1 MMVAPQARRSQTFTN
16 ASVRVDGLRDFRREL
31 HRLAREGDPMGRELL
46 KDANQRVGDLVVQG
60 ARRRASTPIE
70 RKAAAT
76 LRAGRQLARV
86 IVTGG
91 RARFPYF
98 YGAEFGSYQ
107 NVVRERNGRTVRG
120 WNQFK
125 PWKRP
130 GSGNTGYF
138 LFPTMR
144 EESARIVEEY
154 GRELEQVAR
163 RAFPN

>member
-1 MMVAPQARRSQTFTN
+1 MAEVQRFGET
-16 ASVRVDGLRDFRREL
+16 VVIYGLRDFRSKL
-31 HRLAREGDPMGRELL
+31 QRLAREGDPRGRELL

-70 RKAAAT
+70 RKAAGT

-86 IVTGG
+86 VVTGG
-91 RARFPYF
+91 TARFPYF

-120 WNQFK
+120 WNQFR

-130 GSGNTGYF
+130 GHGNTGYF

-144 EESARIVEEY
+144 DESPRIIEEY
-154 GRELEQVAR
+154 SRELDEVSR
-163 RAFPN
+163 KAFPN